1 MAEPR
6 PQLTARSDDA
16 TARHCFGRTGK
27 DPSSSSRSVGM
38 VQNHGSNP
46 FAFLFQTSILTLSA
60 APSTSCVH
68 ADMMLDACPAS
79 APPPSWWS
87 HRSPPPAYTSSSLL
101 QAKVHL
107 LHSHCRDAIRLPLL
121 GAPGPSVCRQEVR
134 GSPPL
139 VDLAHFPHGSWERV
153 QCGGELSPTA
163 PCVWSHCGT
172 GKSGGA
178 QPLPEVPHK
187 AAKRAATAFGCLL
200 KERGSLAF
208 LHYPPRQSP
217 PPPALQPSLHC
228 EGAGLRS
235 AGLSVPHL
243 PVLCPTSPPQRSH
256 LRGTVC
262 TPGRSRLPL
271 MKSNRWV

>member
-1 MAEPR
+1 MSCLR
-6 PQLTARSDDA
+6 PTTFLVVPQIPPTSPHLLLPDR
-16 TARHCFGRTGK
+16 GK
-27 DPSSSSRSVGM
+27 GAPPALPLHGCDKAASAWTSRS
-38 VQNHGSNP
+38 
-46 FAFLFQTSILTLSA
+46 LS
-60 APSTSCVH
+60 
-68 ADMMLDACPAS
+68 
-79 APPPSWWS
+79 
-87 HRSPPPAYTSSSLL
+87 L
-101 QAKVHL
+101 QAGGERVSSIGGFGSFPPWQLGKGPMWWGTVP
-107 LHSHCRDAIRLPLL
+107 HCPLCL
-121 GAPGPSVCRQEVR
+121 VPLWHREVR
-134 GSPPL
+134 
-139 VDLAHFPHGSWERV
+139 
-153 QCGGELSPTA
+153 
-163 PCVWSHCGT
+163 
-172 GKSGGA
+172 GA

-256 LRGTVC
+256 LGGTVC